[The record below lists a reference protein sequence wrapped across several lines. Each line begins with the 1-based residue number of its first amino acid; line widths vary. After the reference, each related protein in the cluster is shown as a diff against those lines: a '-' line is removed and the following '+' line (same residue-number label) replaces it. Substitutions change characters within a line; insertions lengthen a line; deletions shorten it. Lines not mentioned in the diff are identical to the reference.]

1 MKKATIIRPVDK
13 LGRIVIPKEIRES
26 LNMLPQTHC
35 EIIPMEDGIFIR
47 NSEKSLKRDLES
59 LINQY
64 YSDGRYVKQMDRLI
78 QIQDEMQ

>member
-1 MKKATIIRPVDK
+1 MKKATIIRPLDK
-13 LGRIVIPKEIRES
+13 LGRIVIPKGIRDS
-26 LNMLPQTHC
+26 LNMSPQSYC

-47 NSEKSLKRDLES
+47 KAEKNLKKELEA

-78 QIQDEMQ
+78 ELQDEME